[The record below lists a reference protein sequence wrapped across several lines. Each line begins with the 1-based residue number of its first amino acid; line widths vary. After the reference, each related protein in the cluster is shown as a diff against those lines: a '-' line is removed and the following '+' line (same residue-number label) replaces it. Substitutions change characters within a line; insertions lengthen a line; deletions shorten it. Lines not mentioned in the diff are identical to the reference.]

1 MSGQDAFPALPDP
14 PAPAPPAPAPAPA
27 PPAPAP
33 PALVVPVGKFQRGGE
48 RLQYKTVKYLITG
61 GPVAQFDQKMFEFS
75 RGAVDPWT
83 YGKHAALCMQLYT

>member
-1 MSGQDAFPALPDP
+1 MSGQDAFPALPD
-14 PAPAPPAPAPAPA
+14 

-61 GPVAQFDQKMFEFS
+61 GPVAQFDQKMFVFS